1 MRILVAG
8 ASGFVGS
15 HLIPALVAEG
25 HDVVALDR
33 EPYDG
38 PARSV
43 TGDLT
48 DYESFESALEDVD
61 VAYYLVHSM
70 GQGREFRELERTC
83 AQNFRD
89 TVDAHDVDRVVYLT
103 GIVHHR
109 EHLSGHLDSR
119 THVGEVLEQAQAD
132 LTQLRAAI
140 ILGEESASFRIMEQ
154 LVDRL
159 PFMLAPT
166 WLESRC
172 QPIYIDDIIFYLTA
186 LLDHP
191 ETRGNTYE
199 VGGPDV
205 LTYREMLEVLGHV
218 RGHHTRVRTLP
229 LPFPGLSALWIRLVT
244 DLPDGLITALVESLR
259 EDMTVQDDPIS
270 AVIDHDCMG
279 YRDACE
285 RLSET
290 R

>member
-15 HLIPALVAEG
+15 HLVPALVDHG

-33 EPYDG
+33 EAYDG
-38 PARSV
+38 PAESV
-43 TGDLT
+43 AGDLT
-48 DYESFESALEDVD
+48 DYDSFADALEDVD
-61 VAYYLVHSM
+61 IAYYLVHSM
-70 GQGREFRELERTC
+70 GQGADFRELEREC
-83 AQNFRD
+83 AQNFRRALD
-89 TVDAHDVDRVVYLT
+89 THGVDRVIYLT

-109 EHLSGHLDSR
+109 DDLSGHLDSR
-119 THVGEVLEQAQAD
+119 THVGEILARSEAD

-140 ILGEESASFRIMEQ
+140 ILGQDSASFRIMEQ

-159 PFMLAPT
+159 PFMLAPR
-166 WLESRC
+166 WLESNC
-172 QPIYIDDIIFYLTA
+172 QPIYIDDIVAYLTA

-191 ETRGNTYE
+191 EARGRTYE

-218 RGHHTRVRTLP
+218 RGHHTQVRTLS
-229 LPFPGLSALWIRLVT
+229 LPFPGLSALWLELVT

-259 EDMTVQDDPIS
+259 EDMTVQEDPIS
-270 AVIDHDCMG
+270 DVIKHDCIG

-285 RLSET
+285 QLSGTE
-290 R
+290 